1 MENTELKFESTERRH
16 RATHNGAEVAFSDVD
31 PIGADA
37 VLIKHTEVV
46 EAMEGKGV
54 GGALMRHILEGVR
67 AQGKTVIPI
76 CPFAKSYIQRHPEY
90 QDLVRR

>member
-1 MENTELKFESTERRH
+1 MENGELKFEGTERRY
-16 RATHNGAEVAFSDVD
+16 RATQNGVEVAFADVD

-46 EAMEGKGV
+46 AAMEGKGV
-54 GGALMRHILEGVR
+54 GSAFMRHILESVR
-67 AQGKTVIPI
+67 TQGKKVIPI
-76 CPFAKSYIQRHPEY
+76 CPFANAFILRHPEY